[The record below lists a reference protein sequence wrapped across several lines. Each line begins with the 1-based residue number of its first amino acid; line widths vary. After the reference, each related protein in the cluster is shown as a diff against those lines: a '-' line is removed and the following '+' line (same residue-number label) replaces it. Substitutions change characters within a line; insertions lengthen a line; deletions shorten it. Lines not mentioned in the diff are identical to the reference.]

1 MKKVPISILILIAF
15 YCQCTNKI
23 TQPFATNACPSLFF
37 NVPAHKDT
45 VIVTSKGM
53 KISIPSGALQ
63 SGSAPY
69 ARIEVKE
76 AYTITDMLEGR
87 LTTRSGDNILSSGGM
102 FYINAA
108 DNNTTIV
115 KPITISIPT
124 PYQQKGMQLYKGE
137 PMADGKINWTD
148 PQPLPA
154 QSLDSNLLLGKELY
168 TANCQSCHS
177 LTKLSSGP
185 PLAYLDKN
193 RDWQWLRKF
202 VANSAKMI
210 GEDRDWKANCVYNCY
225 KTAMTA
231 FPDISDSELHAIFD
245 YANYEADNTDPN
257 FKKLVDSCELYNKLN
272 RSRIR
277 EAVDTTFS
285 TTIPNNL
292 VNNIKN
298 RSLYYEFK
306 IQTLGWFNIDILLK
320 NLPGFENSQ
329 LTVSVSKQFKNDIS
343 IYLVIPSK
351 KILLDGGLLK
361 NESNVYCFFTTDGHI
376 PLPQNTEAYVMAI
389 AEKNGQLFYGST
401 AFTTSLNQSLEI
413 KPTTTTK
420 DQMTKNMKQL
430 IPDHSADVLSM
441 PTQIINSADTLL
453 TQIINYSQSDIEK
466 LRPTECECDCVPSE
480 RSDYYIK
487 PSN

>member
-1 MKKVPISILILIAF
+1 
-15 YCQCTNKI
+15 
-23 TQPFATNACPSLFF
+23 
-37 NVPAHKDT
+37 
-45 VIVTSKGM
+45 M

-87 LTTRSGDNILSSGGM
+87 LTTRSGNNILSSGGM

-108 DNNTTIV
+108 DNNTQIV

-137 PMADGKINWTD
+137 PMADGNINWTD

-154 QSLDSNLLLGKELY
+154 QSLDSNLQLGKELY

-177 LTKLSSGP
+177 FTKPRTGP

-193 RDWQWLRKF
+193 RDWQWLHKF

-210 GEDRDWKANCVYNCY
+210 GEDRDWKATCVYYCY
-225 KTAMTA
+225 NKTAMTA
-231 FPDISDSELHAIFD
+231 FPDISDRELHAIFD
-245 YANYEADNTDPN
+245 YVNYEADNTDPN
-257 FKKLVDSCELYNKLN
+257 YKKLVDSCELYKNLKQSWREKQISINSQNSTVETSNKTP
-272 RSRIR
+272 SY
-277 EAVDTTFS
+277 TTIDS
-285 TTIPNNL
+285 TTSATNVKMDL
-292 VNNIKN
+292 VNSTNN
-298 RSLYYEFK
+298 RPLYYEFN
-306 IQTLGWFNIDILLK
+306 IETLGWFNIDILLK
-320 NLPGFENSQ
+320 NLPGYENSQ
-329 LTVSVSKQFKNDIS
+329 LTVSVSRQFKKDVS
-343 IYLVIPSK
+343 TYLIIPSK

-361 NESNVYCFFTTDGHI
+361 NKSNVYCFFTTDGLI

-413 KPTTTTK
+413 KLTTTTR
-420 DQMTKNMKQL
+420 DQMIKTIKQL
-430 IPDHSADVLSM
+430 IPDESSNDLSI
-441 PTQIINSADTLL
+441 PKQIIDDSL
-453 TQIINYSQSDIEK
+453 SDIEK
-466 LRPTECECDCVPSE
+466 LRPKECECDCVPSE